1 MECCCTSSKKNG
13 NKVKGTEF
21 NISSNKLINGIT
33 VPVVNS
39 KKIFN
44 LKEKFNFIILSQ
56 VLPHLISPLILIKKL
71 KPLLFKKGGIYISQP
86 NIESLAFK
94 FFKKNWFHLDIPR
107 HLYHFDEIN
116 FIQFMKKNN
125 LLLIKKKSIEID
137 HIFFGWMQSFMNIFL
152 KRNLLFEYLTFY
164 KKKLFIF
171 DLIMIII
178 LFFIFMPLSLILTLF
193 ETLNLIKPSIIEYY
207 FRKK

>member
-1 MECCCTSSKKNG
+1 MLLYFIKKNG

-71 KPLLFKKGGIYISQP
+71 KTLLFKKGGIYISQP

-116 FIQFMKKNN
+116 FIQFMEKNN

-137 HIFFGWMQSFMNIFL
+137 HIFFGWIQSFMNIFL

-171 DLIMIII
+171 ALIMIII